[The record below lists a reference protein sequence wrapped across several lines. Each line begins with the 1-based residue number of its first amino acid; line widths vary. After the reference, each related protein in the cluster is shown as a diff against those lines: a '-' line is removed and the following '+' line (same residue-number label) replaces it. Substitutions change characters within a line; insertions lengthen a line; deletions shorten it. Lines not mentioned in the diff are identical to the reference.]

1 VSNTGCALD
10 SATENK
16 FYTMQDCQAQCANC
30 TCCNAKQLCT
40 FAVSFQFF
48 ANGSERVTSEQ
59 LLSPEQ
65 LNTTRVMTPESKAC
79 VTITNDTV
87 LPDGVK
93 PCNEPPATFEPPPA
107 PRHKPQEA
115 PSPPP
120 PPINI
125 PPLSPNEKLEE
136 RLKLMENKYQ
146 WNSKIVLDISYN
158 HMTYVKITQV
168 RRLTFTQLL

>member
-1 VSNTGCALD
+1 MN
-10 SATENK
+10 
-16 FYTMQDCQAQCANC
+16 DCQAQCANC
-30 TCCNAKQLCT
+30 MYCCGIQLHT

-65 LNTTRVMTPESKAC
+65 LNTTRVMSPASVAC
-79 VTITNDTV
+79 VTKTNDTV
-87 LPDGVK
+87 LPEGVE
-93 PCNEPPATFEPPPA
+93 PCNEPPPV
-107 PRHKPQEA
+107 
-115 PSPPP
+115 PP

-125 PPLSPNEKLEE
+125 PPLSPKEKLEE

-146 WNSKIVLDISYN
+146 WSSKIVLDISYN

-168 RRLTFTQLL
+168 